1 MSGITPARAGN
12 TIYMYADE
20 LGDWNYP
27 RSRGEYGL
35 CSFIFFDS
43 EELPPLARGIHPED
57 VAKAKGFGIT
67 PARAGNT
74 LPRWLRLFLSRNYPR
89 SRGEYTVSQAILD

>member
-43 EELPPLARGIHPED
+43 EELPPLARGIPCP
-57 VAKAKGFGIT
+57 VGCAFSYPGIT

-74 LPRWLRLFLSRNYPR
+74 LSHRQF
-89 SRGEYTVSQAILD
+89 